1 MSGSMSSAT
10 FSACAVAHKQ
20 ASSRASRNSVRALK
34 RTETRVASKASIITE
49 AVAQF
54 ETITQLQEV
63 CGQQQGSSGS
73 SSGSSSMGYYTLFL
87 LERWTLDECSSMID
101 RLQRVLEEKEEGV
114 RAAQQQLAAAQAEHD
129 EVWTA
134 LAQAQVKWMMTE
146 VERVKRDA
154 EWVKEQQHRQQRMKD
169 AHDLDLTLEQ
179 CIRDKDRE
187 AFEATMNFVLTLPD
201 DKQAIAAAKRAME
214 EKRQELKDL
223 RQQREDLVRE
233 IQELRKWKEEE
244 RKKKEEWQKGRKRR
258 EEERKQRQ
266 HKGWVRS
273 LTTLLQAA
281 GEPLPHTTSAE
292 HLWTVVSQVVDDALA
307 TAWEA
312 GLVPAAAGPPR
323 LATITLSALQA
334 IKKRVAEKKSSSR
347 AAIRD
352 EFFFM
357 TPPSSI
363 TKPEK
368 NPYLVYWPD
377 NAQFFTDIWREPLA
391 KQFEL
396 KADDITPQAV
406 IAKIHEIPVLEV
418 SSSRGPRPRG
428 RQVTLGLR
436 QGLPSPKLLTTGWAN
451 EAEMRPDI
459 AQHLNGMALRLGAW
473 VTFNSAVPIMKFK
486 SGTRPKTDIV
496 MVDGRTNTKAAV
508 FELTLGEDADSLGQL
523 AAYAHHAIVANV
535 HRIAGEHVPLEKLPL
550 LAGLAMF
557 GLRVSP
563 VQTTVVEFMVA
574 NAGGVVKMV
583 ANNIISIPTRNIGQV
598 AMAISCFADFLHAK
612 YDHAI
617 KQNTEH
623 GSDFALN
630 VMKPHVLH
638 FNPDSGKEAPKV
650 LSSVANKGSGYVCK
664 FIKTGHR
671 AGDLRAEEIENMW
684 KYVNG
689 QRACRRIPT
698 TNSTATNSNIR
709 SSGNGTQMIAVPHL
723 GSTRAHI
730 HEQHVVQLCNSLFS
744 LSAAGLVH
752 ADIHTG
758 NVAVIGD
765 EAALIDFELTC
776 FDADVMKAAGYE
788 PTGVA
793 LVTDLPERSARIRAA
808 GDELVTCRIE
818 DDWIAMF
825 YVCSLRSALYERAPQ
840 RAHRATKD
848 AMLAALKH
856 LEQQQQQQQQGEK
869 EGKKEEEEK
878 VVLLGMS
885 PPPPPLCEVL
895 GRIKEVIEEIP
906 LYD

>member
-1 MSGSMSSAT
+1 MASTRGSFDSASGGLWRIDEESCSDTKSGSMSSAT
-10 FSACAVAHKQ
+10 FNAQKQTSITIDAATVQPPPQRRYHCSSATQ
-20 ASSRASRNSVRALK
+20 LLLASRNSALASRRSVRDLK

-49 AVAQF
+49 AVTQF
-54 ETITQLQEV
+54 ATITQLQV
-63 CGQQQGSSGS
+63 CAQQQGSSSS
-73 SSGSSSMGYYTLFL
+73 SSGSSSRMDDMLYL
-87 LERWTLDECSSMID
+87 LERWTLDEDSAKYAKVLRVQRELED
-101 RLQRVLEEKEEGV
+101 DLQ
-114 RAAQQQLAAAQAEHD
+114 AAQQQLAALKAGHD
-129 EVWTA
+129 EIRAVHT
-134 LAQAQVKWMMTE
+134 QAQVERMKAE
-146 VERVKRDA
+146 VERVKGHVQRVKMEDLFKKRINDKKGEIRNARHERWRA
-154 EWVKEQQHRQQRMKD
+154 E
-169 AHDLDLTLEQ
+169 LTGPGNE
-179 CIRDKDRE
+179 E
-187 AFEATMNFVLTLPD
+187 AV
-201 DKQAIAAAKRAME
+201 AAAETKRGRPALCRRCWPAPTGHDHFICSPSYQEARCGE
-214 EKRQELKDL
+214 EDQLTRRD
-223 RQQREDLVRE
+223 QRRAQHVCLY
-233 IQELRKWKEEE
+233 
-244 RKKKEEWQKGRKRR
+244 RR
-258 EEERKQRQ
+258 C
-266 HKGWVRS
+266 HCHCHCHCNYSCLCHCV
-273 LTTLLQAA
+273 TV
-281 GEPLPHTTSAE
+281 
-292 HLWTVVSQVVDDALA
+292 TVV
-307 TAWEA
+307 
-312 GLVPAAAGPPR
+312 G
-323 LATITLSALQA
+323 IC
-334 IKKRVAEKKSSSR
+334 I
-347 AAIRD
+347 
-352 EFFFM
+352 EFFFT

-406 IAKIHEIPVLEV
+406 IAKIHEIEQLLV
-418 SSSRGPRPRG
+418 SSADPHRPRED
-428 RQVTLGLR
+428 RVTLDLP

-473 VTFNSAVPIMKFK
+473 VTFNSAIPIMTFK
-486 SGTRPKTDIV
+486 PGTRPKIDIV

-535 HRIAGEHVPLEKLPL
+535 LCIAGEHVPLEKLPL

-574 NAGGVVKMV
+574 NAGGVVKVV
-583 ANNIISIPTRNIGQV
+583 ANNIISIPTKNIGQA
-598 AMAISCFADFLHAK
+598 AMAISCYSKYLHAK
-612 YDHAI
+612 YAHAI

-638 FNPDSGKEAPKV
+638 FNPDSGKAEAPKV

-689 QRACRRIPT
+689 QGACSRIP
-698 TNSTATNSNIR
+698 ATNSKSSTTNTTSSNIIS

-730 HEQHVVQLCNSLFS
+730 HEKHVVQLCNSLFL

-752 ADIHTG
+752 HDIRCA
-758 NVAVIGD
+758 NVVVSGD
-765 EAALIDFELTC
+765 KASLIDFELAGC
-776 FDADVMKAAGYE
+776 DADVMKAAKCE
-788 PTGVA
+788 PAEVA
-793 LVTDLPERSARIRAA
+793 LRTDLPERSARIRAA
-808 GDELVTCRIE
+808 GDERVKRHIE

-825 YVCSLRSALYERAPQ
+825 YVCTLRSALYKRAPQ
-840 RAHRATKD
+840 MAHRATKE
-848 AMLAALKH
+848 AMLAALKQLDH
-856 LEQQQQQQQQGEK
+856 RQQQQGE
-869 EGKKEEEEK
+869 GKQGEKEEEGH
-878 VVLLGMS
+878 VVLVGMNPKLPQS
-885 PPPPPLCEVL
+885 CDLL
-895 GRIKEVIEEIP
+895 GRIKNIIEEIP

>member
-10 FSACAVAHKQ
+10 FNAQ
-20 ASSRASRNSVRALK
+20 ASRNSV
-34 RTETRVASKASIITE
+34 ASIITE
-49 AVAQF
+49 AAARF
-54 ETITQLQEV
+54 ATITQLQEV
-63 CGQQQGSSGS
+63 CAQQQGSSGS
-73 SSGSSSMGYYTLFL
+73 SSRLDDMLYL

-101 RLQRVLEEKEEGV
+101 RLQHVLEEKEEGV

-129 EVWTA
+129 KVWAA
-134 LAQAQVKWMMTE
+134 LAREQMERMMAE

-154 EWVKEQQHRQQRMKD
+154 ERQRMRDRHDRQQRIQEARNVNAQRIGDKRNE
-169 AHDLDLTLEQ
+169 LTHAQ
-179 CIRDKDRE
+179 AE
-187 AFEATMNFVLTLPD
+187 AGLASPTD
-201 DKQAIAAAKRAME
+201 QQAFAAAERNVTQLEEQLATLLVQRDNLRRAME
-214 EKRQELKDL
+214 KIIKEN
-223 RQQREDLVRE
+223 
-233 IQELRKWKEEE
+233 EEE
-244 RKKKEEWQKGRKRR
+244 RMRD
-258 EEERKQRQ
+258 EEEK
-266 HKGWVRS
+266 
-273 LTTLLQAA
+273 AA

-323 LATITLSALQA
+323 LATITLSALQD
-334 IKKRVAEKKSSSR
+334 IEKRVAEKKISSL

-406 IAKIHEIPVLEV
+406 IAKIHEIEQLLV
-418 SSSRGPRPRG
+418 SSADPHCPREDR
-428 RQVTLGLR
+428 VTLDLP

-451 EAEMRPDI
+451 EAEMRTDI
-459 AQHLNGMALRLGAW
+459 AQHLNAMALRLGAW
-473 VTFNSAVPIMKFK
+473 VTFNSEVPIMTFK
-486 SGTRPKTDIV
+486 PGTRPTTDIV
-496 MVDGRTNTKAAV
+496 MVDGRTNTKVAV

-557 GLRVSP
+557 GLRVNP

-574 NAGGVVKMV
+574 NAGGVVKVV
-583 ANNIISIPTRNIGQV
+583 AHNIMSMPTKNIGQ
-598 AMAISCFADFLHAK
+598 AALAISCFADFLHAK
-612 YDHAI
+612 YAHAI

-638 FNPDSGKEAPKV
+638 FNPDSGKAEAPKV

-671 AGDLRAEEIENMW
+671 AGDLCAEEIENMW

-689 QRACRRIPT
+689 QRACSRIPT
-698 TNSTATNSNIR
+698 TNSKSSTTNTTSSTTNTTSSNIIS
-709 SSGNGTQMIAVPHL
+709 SSGNDTQMIAVPHL

-730 HEQHVVQLCNSLFS
+730 HEQHVVQLCNSLFL

-752 ADIHTG
+752 HDIRCA
-758 NVAVIGD
+758 NVVVSGD
-765 EAALIDFELTC
+765 KASLIDFELAGC
-776 FDADVMKAAGYE
+776 DADVMEAAELE
-788 PTGVA
+788 PAEVA
-793 LVTDLPERSARIRAA
+793 LRRDLPERSARIRAA
-808 GDELVTCRIE
+808 GDERVKRHIE

-825 YVCSLRSALYERAPQ
+825 YVCVLRSALYKRAPQ
-840 RAHRATKD
+840 MAHRATKD
-848 AMLAALKH
+848 AMLAALEQ
-856 LEQQQQQQQQGEK
+856 LEQQQQQQQGKGKQGEK
-869 EGKKEEEEK
+869 EEGH
-878 VVLLGMS
+878 VVLVGMNPTLPQSCDLLG
-885 PPPPPLCEVL
+885 C
-895 GRIKEVIEEIP
+895 IKKVIKDIP

>member
-1 MSGSMSSAT
+1 M
-10 FSACAVAHKQ
+10 FSCIISTPVFSFQ
-20 ASSRASRNSVRALK
+20 RDLK

-49 AVAQF
+49 AAARF
-54 ETITQLQEV
+54 ATITQLQEE
-63 CGQQQGSSGS
+63 CAQQQGSSGNS
-73 SSGSSSMGYYTLFL
+73 SSSRMDDMLYL

-101 RLQRVLEEKEEGV
+101 RLQHVLEEKEEGV

-129 EVWTA
+129 KVWAA
-134 LAQAQVKWMMTE
+134 LAREQMERMMAE

-154 EWVKEQQHRQQRMKD
+154 ERQRIQEASNVNAQRIGDKRNE
-169 AHDLDLTLEQ
+169 LTQ
-179 CIRDKDRE
+179 AQAE
-187 AFEATMNFVLTLPD
+187 AGVALPTD
-201 DKQAIAAAKRAME
+201 QQAITAAERKVTQLEEQLATLLVQQKRM
-214 EKRQELKDL
+214 
-223 RQQREDLVRE
+223 RE
-233 IQELRKWKEEE
+233 EEE
-244 RKKKEEWQKGRKRR
+244 RRRDEEEWRK
-258 EEERKQRQ
+258 KWQQQQ
-266 HKGWVRS
+266 HKVWVRA
-273 LTTLLQAA
+273 LTTLLQVA

-312 GLVPAAAGPPR
+312 GLVPAAGPPR
-323 LATITLSALQA
+323 LATITLSALQD
-334 IKKRVAEKKSSSR
+334 IEKRVAEKKISSP
-347 AAIRD
+347 AEIRD
-352 EFFFM
+352 EFFFT

-436 QGLPSPKLLTTGWAN
+436 QGLPLPKALPTGWSN
-451 EAEMRPDI
+451 EAEMCTDI
-459 AQHLNGMALRLGAW
+459 AEHLRATAAHLDPGVA
-473 VTFNSAVPIMKFK
+473 FPSEVPIMTFK
-486 SGTRPKTDIV
+486 PGTRPKTDIV
-496 MVDGRTNTKAAV
+496 MVDGRTNTKVAV

-535 HRIAGEHVPLEKLPL
+535 HRIAGEHVPLEELPL

-574 NAGGVVKMV
+574 NAGGVVKLV
-583 ANNIISIPTRNIGQV
+583 AHNIISIPMTNIGQA

-612 YDHAI
+612 YAHAI
-617 KQNTEH
+617 KQNIEH

-638 FNPDSGKEAPKV
+638 FNPDSGKAEAPKV

-689 QRACRRIPT
+689 QRACSRIP
-698 TNSTATNSNIR
+698 ATNSKSSTTNTT
-709 SSGNGTQMIAVPHL
+709 SSSSGSGSGNGTQMIAVPHL

-730 HEQHVVQLCNSLFS
+730 HEQHVAQLCNSLFL

-752 ADIHTG
+752 HDIRCA
-758 NVAVIGD
+758 NVVVSGD
-765 EAALIDFELTC
+765 KASLIDFELAGC
-776 FDADVMKAAGYE
+776 DADVMEAAKLKPAE
-788 PTGVA
+788 VA
-793 LVTDLPERSARIRAA
+793 LRTDLPERSAHIRAA
-808 GDELVTCRIE
+808 GDERVKRHIE
-818 DDWIAMF
+818 DDWIALL
-825 YVCSLRSALYERAPQ
+825 YVCTLRSALYKSAPQ

-848 AMLAALKH
+848 AMLAALKQ
-856 LEQQQQQQQQGEK
+856 LEQQQQQQQQGQQQQWKGEQEK
-869 EGKKEEEEK
+869 EEK
-878 VVLLGMS
+878 QQGHLVLVGMS
-885 PPPPPLCEVL
+885 SQLPQSCDLL
-895 GRIKEVIEEIP
+895 GRIKNIIKEIP